1 MILGPLIYGY
11 RFQIDSRIAELLM
24 NLEQSVIIVEADEST
39 IEPSRAFQ
47 RFGDINKFCLLELG
61 WSLVFNLQ
69 HRK

>member
-11 RFQIDSRIAELLM
+11 RFQIDSRIAELPL
-24 NLEQSVIIVEADEST
+24 NPEQSVIIVEADEST

-47 RFGDINKFCLLELG
+47 RFGDIKKFCLLELAQVK
-61 WSLVFNLQ
+61 VFNLQ